1 MEYYLDPDIV
11 KMCQHFADRVIDTNL
26 QCYSKRRQLNADK
39 IRQDIFIGKVA
50 EWGVFFNYLKRGRTN
65 IQPPDMR
72 VYLAEDKSFDSDLRW
87 GLFHLHVK
95 SQTFESADRYGDSWI
110 FQTKD
115 PLFEFASGYD
125 IVIGCRVT
133 VDSFNENAFV
143 EILLEKQFQKLTFGD
158 TKLSKFSGNKKALYL
173 KDNNE

>member
-115 PLFEFASGYD
+115 PLFEYSDEYD
-125 IVIGCRVT
+125 IIIGCRVHIDT
-133 VDSFNENAFV
+133 EGAYVQ
-143 EILLEKQFQKLTFGD
+143 IKLEKPFKNLVFGD
-158 TKLSKFSGNKKALYL
+158 TKLSKFAGNKKAVYL
-173 KDNNE
+173 KDNE